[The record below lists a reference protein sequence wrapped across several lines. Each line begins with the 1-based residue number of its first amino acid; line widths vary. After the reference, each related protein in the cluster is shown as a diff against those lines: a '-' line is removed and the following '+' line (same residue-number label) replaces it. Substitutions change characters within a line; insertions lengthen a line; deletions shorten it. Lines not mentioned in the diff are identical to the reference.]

1 MTCRPTGFEVNNSG
15 GISCEIYF
23 ESETLRDSTMF
34 FNIGQDSECITVSLE
49 CLENLLACANEML
62 QAWRETRSDENMPNA
77 PK

>member
-1 MTCRPTGFEVNNSG
+1 MNNSG
-15 GISCEIYF
+15 GISCEIYL

-62 QAWRETRSDENMPNA
+62 QAWRETRSDENMPNGRGKPTA
-77 PK
+77 ECGSA